1 MLYAE
6 LMNFT
11 ANSGVGWHFHEPLK
25 HENGTRNT
33 RVPKNYY
40 FSPYFIVKK
49 KKKANSF
56 LSFVSVQFNFN
67 EKKKRKEQKRKEK
80 EEKRNDLTQFSTM
93 NYSTNQ

>member
-49 KKKANSF
+49 KKKQIHF
-56 LSFVSVQFNFN
+56 SVLFQCNLISMKKRKEKN
-67 EKKKRKEQKRKEK
+67 RKEKKKRKKE
-80 EEKRNDLTQFSTM
+80 M
-93 NYSTNQ
+93 I